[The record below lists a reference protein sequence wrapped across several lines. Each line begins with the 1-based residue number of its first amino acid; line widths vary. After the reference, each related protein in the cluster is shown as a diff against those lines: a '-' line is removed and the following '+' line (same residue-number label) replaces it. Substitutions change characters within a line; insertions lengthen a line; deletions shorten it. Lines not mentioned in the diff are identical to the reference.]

1 MAASPLRVN
10 PTPNEGPSDPSIR
23 RITALCDMHGLH
35 HGTSADLPA
44 FMQAITANKH
54 LAMDF
59 WTAVANISDQ
69 AAAGSSLPAINGHI
83 LELTVNA
90 ITGRSVAEMVAA
102 GSDQRR
108 LVGDL
113 GGLLAGEDISSPAN
127 APSTLP
133 PPPDEPES
141 EPTDI
146 DVEKLRADFEDL
158 RAAFESRFG
167 AARFGTPMTRSAPP
181 PQPQPRAPISAPVP
195 APEELP
201 PGIIRAEVRATP
213 PAVLPPAPARDIAYE
228 PAHNLPQPVHHESE
242 AFDDSPLATDFELP
256 AELLPYAATPAS
268 RTRQQPPPDDLP
280 PEFLYKYASPPAR
293 PLQPPAPPTSAAPKI
308 EPPQPSPPHPHP
320 QSFAAAL
327 AAMPLS
333 PPISEPPNPVVLPVS
348 RNAQQITPPTPQP
361 YALINPHLQQ
371 DALPITPPALPVLPP
386 EPAPVSI
393 APLPL
398 LPVKRRFPI
407 VPVLATLLFLA
418 LYAVAY
424 FAWRAGKLDLRE
436 LSALIPAHAREN
448 SSSFTPE
455 QPAPESA
462 TTPGGNP
469 LPSSS
474 AATATPWP
482 TLPRPQSPNLQP
494 SNLQPTSLQSTSL
507 RPAVPAK
514 PEPAIDR
521 GLNTPAVLPRH
532 FTIVNEADTTP
543 PPTPVTVA
551 GMGRAG
557 NAPLAAMGNLST
569 AAAPIVRVAPPPP
582 PTQPLLVSSGV
593 MAGQKISGRN
603 PDYPAWARAAH
614 VSGDVVLSAVISK
627 TGAVKNLTVVSGPMG
642 LRENAL
648 GAVRMWRY
656 RPYLLNGE
664 PIDVGT
670 NITVKFTITY

>member
-44 FMQAITANKH
+44 FMQAIAANKH

-90 ITGRSVAEMVAA
+90 ITGRTVAEMVAA

-133 PPPDEPES
+133 PPPPEPEPEPEL
-141 EPTDI
+141 EPTNI

-181 PQPQPRAPISAPVP
+181 PQQQPRAPISSPVP
-195 APEELP
+195 APEELTP
-201 PGIIRAEVRATP
+201 RIIRAEVRATP

-228 PAHNLPQPVHHESE
+228 PAHDLPQPVHHESE

-268 RTRQQPPPDDLP
+268 HARQQPEPDDLP

-293 PLQPPAPPTSAAPKI
+293 PLQPPAPVPAAPKI
-308 EPPQPSPPHPHP
+308 EPPQSSPPHPHP
-320 QSFAAAL
+320 QTFAAAL
-327 AAMPLS
+327 AAMPFS
-333 PPISEPPNPVVLPVS
+333 PPLSEPPNPVVLPIS
-348 RNAQQITPPTPQP
+348 RNAQQITPPTPQQ

-371 DALPITPPALPVLPP
+371 DALPITPPVRPVLQP
-386 EPAPVSI
+386 ELAPVSL

-418 LYAVAY
+418 ICIAAY
-424 FAWRAGKLDLRE
+424 FAWRADKLDLSD
-436 LSALIPAHAREN
+436 LSAMIPAHAREN
-448 SSSFTPE
+448 SSRFTPE
-455 QPAPESA
+455 QPESA
-462 TTPGGNP
+462 TPGGNP
-469 LPSSS
+469 LPS
-474 AATATPWP
+474 TPGP
-482 TLPRPQSPNLQP
+482 TLPRPQS
-494 SNLQPTSLQSTSL
+494 SSLQPTGLQSTSL
-507 RPAVPAK
+507 RPAAPAR

-543 PPTPVTVA
+543 PPTPITVA
-551 GMGRAG
+551 GMGRSTS
-557 NAPLAAMGNLST
+557 APAATIGNLPT
-569 AAAPIVRVAPPPP
+569 GPAPIVRVAPPPP
-582 PTQPLLVSSGV
+582 PAQPLVISSGI

-614 VSGDVVLSAVISK
+614 VSGDVVLNAVISK
-627 TGAVKNLTVVSGPMG
+627 TGAVKDLSIISGPMG

-648 GAVRMWRY
+648 EAVRMWRY